1 MESRGLE
8 RKQKLV
14 LGAMAGA
21 LLGVLAVLGAL
32 LRQDAPA
39 SPLATLAM
47 PAVAR
52 QTATAARPSP
62 TPLSPT
68 PQPPTLTPA
77 PTRIQAP
84 PEVLAS
90 RRIQS
95 LVENVGQVREL
106 PKQQEIVFNFLNEQE
121 LAAYLRRA
129 LADVERQIFVQR
141 QHTLLAALKLL
152 PAPGQTFAPSVQA
165 RARRVIAFY
174 DLDEAQIFVGPAGR
188 SSDPPDASLVHQY
201 AQALIDQHFDLA
213 ALVGGG
219 TNGDAR
225 RARDALLEG
234 DATAVMAIH
243 SFGGLSQADAD
254 ALAEHL
260 FDVELSDYEG
270 YPTPRAMRQVFVFPY
285 RDGMRFVAAL
295 LQANWWP
302 DVNAAYLDPPVS
314 TEQILHPEKY
324 INAPRDEPRAVN
336 LPNLGAGLDDG
347 WRRVSQDVLGELL
360 LRAHLDHYLPSVQA
374 QAAAAGWDG
383 DLAAVWRD
391 DWAAPEDRPREI
403 LVLRTVWDSVEEA
416 NEFVYGY
423 VDLIER
429 RLHDA
434 SRVRRASMP
443 RGGRWWR
450 GIEGDAFLQQ
460 TGYDVL
466 IIWTPDTEAMELA
479 LAALESGDSIPSN
492 EQGVE
497 SGEQVIEDGIMGDVR
512 VE

>member
-1 MESRGLE
+1 MESRGLA

-21 LLGVLAVLGAL
+21 LLGVLVVLGAL
-32 LRQDAPA
+32 LREDAPA

-47 PAVAR
+47 PSVAR

-62 TPLSPT
+62 RPVSPT

-84 PEVLAS
+84 PEVLAA
-90 RRIQS
+90 RRIQA

-106 PKQQEIVFNFLNEQE
+106 PRQQEIVFNFLSEQE
-121 LAAYLRRA
+121 LVDYIRRA
-129 LADVERQIFVQR
+129 LAGVERQIFVQR
-141 QHTLLAALKLL
+141 QHVLLAALGLL

-165 RARRVIAFY
+165 RARRVVAFY

-201 AQALIDQHFDLA
+201 AQALVGQHFDLA
-213 ALVGGG
+213 ALAGGA

-225 RARDALLEG
+225 RARDALLQG

-243 SFGGLSQADAD
+243 SFGGLDQADAD
-254 ALAEHL
+254 ALAGHL
-260 FDVELSDYEG
+260 FEVELSDYEG
-270 YPTPRAMRQVFVFPY
+270 YPTPRAMRQVFEFPY
-285 RDGMRFVAAL
+285 REGMRFVEAL

-324 INAPRDEPRAVN
+324 INAPRDEPRAVS
-336 LPNLGAGLDDG
+336 LPNLGAGLDEG

-360 LRAHLDHYLPSVQA
+360 LRVHLDQYLPDTSQA

-391 DWAAPEDRPREI
+391 DWAALEDRPREI
-403 LVLRTVWDSVEEA
+403 LVLRTAWDSVEEA
-416 NEFVYGY
+416 NEFVYSY
-423 VDLIER
+423 AELIER
-429 RLHDA
+429 RLHDV

-443 RGGRWWR
+443 PGGRWWR
-450 GIEGDAFLQQ
+450 GVEGNAFLQQ

-466 IIWTPDTEAMELA
+466 ILWTPDTEAMELV
-479 LAALESGDSIPSN
+479 LMGSG
-492 EQGVE
+492 EQGVG
-497 SGEQVIEDGIMGDVR
+497 SGEQVIENGTMGDVR